1 MAAAPDELGLRER
14 KRLATRREIQ
24 RAVLTLCAQRSID
37 KVTVDE
43 ISRAAEI
50 SPRTF
55 FNYFASKDSALVGDE
70 LELACDADIE
80 RFVTGGADADADVMT
95 DLATLIGRSLQNTDG
110 DREIHELRRAVMKDN
125 SHLFTMRMATLRN
138 FEAGLQQIVE
148 RRLLADEPRL
158 GEDPRALSQRALLL
172 TLIAMAAT
180 RHAWR
185 CWAEADDCTP
195 LSAWVAKSFR
205 ELYTVTSPTD

>member
-1 MAAAPDELGLRER
+1 MAAPSDEPGLRER

-24 RAVLTLCAQRSID
+24 RAVLTLSAQRGID
-37 KVTVDE
+37 KVTVEE
-43 ISRAAEI
+43 ISRFAEI

-80 RFVTGGADADADVMT
+80 HFITAGPHSDVLA
-95 DLATLIGRSLQNTDG
+95 DLATLIGLSLQNTDG

-125 SHLFTMRMATLRN
+125 SYLFTMRMATLRD
-138 FEAGLQQIVE
+138 FEAGLQAIVE
-148 RRLLADEPRL
+148 RRFAADDPRL
-158 GEDPRALSQRALLL
+158 AQDPRALSQRALLF
-172 TLIAMAAT
+172 TLVAMAAT

-185 CWAEADDCTP
+185 CWAEADDCSS